1 MNLHFCTYACRVFLD
16 LAPDAWPLTTPC
28 PPVPTSKNPH
38 ITQHLTKDTFLLGED
53 KFTSHLDERKR
64 WRKTDMFLCRNKKL
78 WFPAGR
84 APSERVEKNPS
95 KYNSQLH
102 LVASTNSPSFP
113 MALSSKSTEPRCGPP
128 KRANKTP
135 CESRGV
141 GRRASPQ
148 RGHSCRIHNTL
159 WIQLY
164 YCGLR
169 NPAPPG
175 MVERL

>member
-1 MNLHFCTYACRVFLD
+1 MKGKGGGKLTCFCVETRNFDFL
-16 LAPDAWPLTTPC
+16 
-28 PPVPTSKNPH
+28 
-38 ITQHLTKDTFLLGED
+38 Q
-53 KFTSHLDERKR
+53 
-64 WRKTDMFLCRNKKL
+64 
-78 WFPAGR
+78 AG
-84 APSERVEKNPS
+84 ASSERVEKTPS
-95 KYNSQLH
+95 KHNSQLH